1 MFSDKYV
8 LKRNLADL
16 LISNGAY
23 DKAMALLNEIINK
36 DSNPTWKAIVYFD
49 KAKVQTLLKD
59 YKSAIRNLKKSI
71 NTFDDSEHYM
81 LYDAIYLLFKNYLQ
95 IQNPKAIDVLEE
107 LIEIKIDILK
117 KNECFLSSEANL
129 ISQSEILNLIHY
141 HINLNNNK
149 IRTDYWFFIKNRDLS
164 LDYNFYNELDSLK
177 QDKLLK
183 LKKDQARLYSLQQ
196 KSFIENNT
204 ESFDDLIS
212 KIELQYANIYKYTS
226 CAEVYNNIIIR
237 QLLEENEVLVDIAK
251 VPVLNFTDLSKEEY
265 NYYALI
271 VEKNKPIKQLF
282 IGSSESLNLAYSI
295 YESYIQ
301 GRSKYIELN
310 SKSYNIMFSLIDS
323 SIDINK
329 EIILFP
335 EGIYNFINPL
345 TFYNL
350 SLIHI

>member
-1 MFSDKYV
+1 MNMINYGNTLHQNKEYKQSIDLHIKALEIIDSLDNPDDYLFSDKYV

-129 ISQSEILNLIHY
+129 ISQSEILNLIH
-141 HINLNNNK
+141 
-149 IRTDYWFFIKNRDLS
+149 
-164 LDYNFYNELDSLK
+164 
-177 QDKLLK
+177 
-183 LKKDQARLYSLQQ
+183 
-196 KSFIENNT
+196 
-204 ESFDDLIS
+204 
-212 KIELQYANIYKYTS
+212 
-226 CAEVYNNIIIR
+226 
-237 QLLEENEVLVDIAK
+237 
-251 VPVLNFTDLSKEEY
+251 
-265 NYYALI
+265 
-271 VEKNKPIKQLF
+271 
-282 IGSSESLNLAYSI
+282 
-295 YESYIQ
+295 
-301 GRSKYIELN
+301 
-310 SKSYNIMFSLIDS
+310 
-323 SIDINK
+323 
-329 EIILFP
+329 
-335 EGIYNFINPL
+335 
-345 TFYNL
+345 
-350 SLIHI
+350 